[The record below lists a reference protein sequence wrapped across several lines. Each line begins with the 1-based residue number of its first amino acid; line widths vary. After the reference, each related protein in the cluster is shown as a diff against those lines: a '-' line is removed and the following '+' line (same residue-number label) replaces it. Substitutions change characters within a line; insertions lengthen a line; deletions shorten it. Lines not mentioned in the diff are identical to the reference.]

1 MLSTQKHDWFQFQ
14 PTNLEQLGGFDVLC
28 RPDDGNCDNAYA
40 KKPLSYEVTM
50 LKSDF
55 KRFGLALETLI
66 KQHND
71 QASVKGIMEDLAK

>member
-1 MLSTQKHDWFQFQ
+1 MLSTRNVIGFQ
-14 PTNLEQLGGFDVLC
+14 PTFTNLEQIGGYDVLC
-28 RPDDGNCDNAYA
+28 RPDDGNCDNSYA

-50 LKSDF
+50 LQSDF

>member
-1 MLSTQKHDWFQFQ
+1 M
-14 PTNLEQLGGFDVLC
+14 LC